1 MASLDAEEAKALQ
14 ELEAEY
20 EKKRTELRKSF
31 EEKRKSLGSSAVGG
45 MKGLGPR
52 WTRGEIEAPAAS
64 RSMGSY
70 TVRVYTEEQ
79 QARLG
84 VAEDGTPKAGVP
96 APPPPPPPPAPA
108 PARAPAASAPPPP
121 TSSASSFEKKMTLWE
136 REQAEAHGLEEERAA
151 RIAALDSVRAREAE
165 AARLRE
171 EEWRKQDEE
180 RFAQE
185 DARRKQLLEE
195 QEKAQRAAEE
205 RGNREKAELE
215 ASLVEEQKR
224 LKAEQDRQA
233 EIFRKK
239 HEAEAV
245 VRSNADE
252 YRYTFEEGMEKKIQ
266 TFRQRGN
273 GGDAF
278 VIKIDHEHNMLRIEE
293 EYKKLPSLEAF
304 AEKLEDTEPRY
315 LLFIHTV
322 KHSDGR
328 TQFPIAF
335 ICFLPETMPTHVK
348 VMYTRAVN
356 DLAENTFKVPKYVM
370 LEELED
376 LTATWLEKKLEIV
389 RK

>member
-79 QARLG
+79 QA
-84 VAEDGTPKAGVP
+84 P
-96 APPPPPPPPAPA
+96 
-108 PARAPAASAPPPP
+108 
-121 TSSASSFEKKMTLWE
+121 SFEKKMTLWE

-266 TFRQRGN
+266 TFRQRGQRRRR
-273 GGDAF
+273 
-278 VIKIDHEHNMLRIEE
+278 VQ
-293 EYKKLPSLEAF
+293 
-304 AEKLEDTEPRY
+304 KLEDTEPRY

>member
-1 MASLDAEEAKALQ
+1 MDAEEAKALQ

-31 EEKRKSLGSSAVGG
+31 EEKRKSLVGGG

-64 RSMGSY
+64 RSMG
-70 TVRVYTEEQ
+70 VYTEEQ

-84 VAEDGTPKAGVP
+84 VTEDGTPKAGVP
-96 APPPPPPPPAPA
+96 PPPPQPPPAPA
-108 PARAPAASAPPPP
+108 SARAPAPVSAPPPS
-121 TSSASSFEKKMTLWE
+121 TSSATSSEKKMTLWE

-376 LTATWLEKKLEIV
+376 LTAPWLEKKLEIV